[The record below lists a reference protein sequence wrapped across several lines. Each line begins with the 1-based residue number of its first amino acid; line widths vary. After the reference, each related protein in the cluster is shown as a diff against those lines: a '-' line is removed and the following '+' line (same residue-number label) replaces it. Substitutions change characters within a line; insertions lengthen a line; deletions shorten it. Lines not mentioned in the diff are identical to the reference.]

1 MGAFE
6 LFVIRLILSGMIAF
20 LITRFFFQNTP
31 VIMVF
36 ALAIAMLGLAY
47 LLERLR
53 KRDKRG

>member
-6 LFVIRLILSGMIAF
+6 LFVIRLILSDMIAF

-31 VIMVF
+31 VIVVF

-53 KRDKRG
+53 KRDKGG